1 VVSFFES
8 LIQTWGVWGFFAGIV
23 LEEIIV
29 PLPSSLIMMAGGFFL
44 IQGQTF
50 SQVLPEVFLKLVV
63 PGALGVTLGSLFFY
77 FLSFYGG
84 DLALKKIG
92 PKFGLS
98 NKETDNI
105 QAYFQKKR
113 LDEIALLLLRAL
125 PIFPGIAVSIMAGLL
140 KMPLI
145 NFLIVSFAGS
155 ALRVLAMGLL
165 GWQAKEAYFI
175 LALKFESLSNWV
187 FLGFVLCVI
196 LAYLLLKKKL
206 NTRY

>member
-1 VVSFFES
+1 MIEFLES
-8 LIQTWGVWGFFAGIV
+8 LIQNWGVWGFFVGII

-44 IQGQTF
+44 IQ
-50 SQVLPEVFLKLVV
+50 SQAFNQAVPEILLKLVI

-113 LDEIALLLLRAL
+113 LDEIVLLVLKAL
-125 PIFPGIAVSIMAGLL
+125 PIFPGVAVSIMAGLL
-140 KMPLI
+140 KMPLV
-145 NFLIVSFAGS
+145 NFLIISFAGS
-155 ALRVLAMGLL
+155 SLRVLAMGLL
-165 GWQAKEAYFI
+165 GWQAKGAYSV
-175 LALKFESLSNWV
+175 LALKFESLSNWF
-187 FLGFVLCVI
+187 FLGFVFCVI
-196 LAYLLLKKKL
+196 LIYLLLKNKL
-206 NTRY
+206 NKWR

>member
-1 VVSFFES
+1 MVSFLET
-8 LIQTWGVWGFFAGIV
+8 LIQNWGVWGFFAGIV

-84 DLALKKIG
+84 EMVLKKIG
-92 PKFGLS
+92 PKFGLPVR
-98 NKETDNI
+98 ETEKI

-113 LDEIALLLLRAL
+113 LDEIALLVLRAL

-140 KMPLI
+140 KMPLV
-145 NFLIVSFAGS
+145 NFLIVSFIGS
-155 ALRVLAMGLL
+155 SLRVLAMGLL
-165 GWQAKEAYFI
+165 GWQAKEAYSV

-196 LAYLLLKKKL
+196 LAYLLLKNKL
-206 NTRY
+206 NKWR